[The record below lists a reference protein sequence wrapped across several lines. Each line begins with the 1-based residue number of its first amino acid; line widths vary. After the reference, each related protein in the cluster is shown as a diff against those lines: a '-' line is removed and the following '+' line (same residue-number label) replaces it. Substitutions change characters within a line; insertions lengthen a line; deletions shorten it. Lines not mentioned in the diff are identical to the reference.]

1 MSGEFTTAADIAA
14 HGHDYVQ
21 VDSQDIQRIVT
32 QRTSGSTG
40 EAKRIYNTAGDL
52 KNTVDFFAWGM
63 GPFCEEGEKTAV
75 LLGNDAPDGLGQLVA
90 RALEALGTVPT
101 LIGVPKDYAAAAEVL
116 RQIHP
121 AMLVGLPVQV
131 RRLALMVP
139 ELRPESVLLSGDYVS
154 ESVKATL
161 KRIWGCTVYT
171 HYGLTETGLAFAVQ
185 CPELTCHHIRPEE
198 FLVEIIDPE
207 TGENLPDGTFGEVV
221 FTTLRREAMP
231 LKRYRTGDISRL
243 LPGDCP
249 CGRKGQRLDRILGRY
264 EELRKPVSMY
274 ALDEL
279 LLSEDSILDYAAVYE
294 AGTLT
299 VTIDGKRKGVRRAK
313 LMLPE
318 AFPEWRIVVQGGEVP
333 PSAVKRSV
341 EMKA

>member
-1 MSGEFTTAADIAA
+1 MSGGFTTAADIIT
-14 HGHDYVQ
+14 HGHDYVK
-21 VDSQDIQRIVT
+21 VDSQDIQRVVT

-40 EAKRIYNTAGDL
+40 EAKRVYCTAGDL
-52 KNTVDFFAWGM
+52 QNTVDFFAWGM
-63 GPFCEEGEKTAV
+63 GPFCDRGERTAV

-90 RALEALGTVPT
+90 RALETMGTKPT
-101 LIGVPKDYAAAAEVL
+101 LIGVPKDYNAVAEQL
-116 RQIHP
+116 RRLDP

-139 ELRPESVLLSGDYVS
+139 ELRPQSVLLSGDYVS
-154 ESVKATL
+154 ESVKQTI
-161 KRIWGCTVYT
+161 RHVWDTTVYT
-171 HYGLTETGLAFAVQ
+171 HYGMTESGLAFAVQ
-185 CPELTCHHIRPEE
+185 CPELTCHHIRPDE
-198 FLVEIIDPE
+198 FFVEIVDPK
-207 TGENLPDGTFGEVV
+207 TGANLPDGEFGEVV
-221 FTTLRREAMP
+221 FTTLKREAMP

-264 EELRKPVSMY
+264 EELCKPVSVC

-279 LLSEDSILDYAAVYE
+279 LLSEDSIYDFSAVYE

-299 VTIDGKRKGVRRAK
+299 VTVDGKRKGVRRAK

-318 AFPEWRIVVQGGEVP
+318 AFPDVKIVVEKGEVP

-341 EMKA
+341 IMK

>member
-14 HGHDYVQ
+14 HGHDYVK
-21 VDSQDIQRIVT
+21 VDSQAVQRIVT

-52 KNTVDFFAWGM
+52 QNTVDFFAWGM
-63 GPFCEEGEKTAV
+63 GPFCEKGERTAV

-90 RALEALGTVPT
+90 RALEALGTLPT
-101 LIGVPKDYAAAAEVL
+101 LIGVPKDYESAAGLL
-116 RQIHP
+116 REIQP

-131 RRLALMVP
+131 RRLALMAP
-139 ELRPESVLLSGDYVS
+139 ELRPQSVLLSGDYVS
-154 ESVKATL
+154 ESVKGTL
-161 KRIWGCTVYT
+161 RRLWGCTVYT

-207 TGENLPDGTFGEVV
+207 TGETLPEGSYGEVV

-231 LKRYRTGDISRL
+231 LRRYRTGDISRL
-243 LPGDCP
+243 LPGECP
-249 CGRKGQRLDRILGRY
+249 CGRKGQRLDRILGRR

-279 LLSEDSILDYAAVYE
+279 LLSEDSIFDYRAKLT
-294 AGTLT
+294 GDTLT
-299 VTIDGKRKGVRRAK
+299 VTVDGKRKGIRRAK

-318 AFPEWRIVVQGGEVP
+318 AFPELNIAVEQGTVP
-333 PSAVKRSV
+333 PAAVKRSV
-341 EMKA
+341 ELG